1 MPTIPRAPRPLIA
14 EAGFPGGAGLDAFGE
29 AFQLTYVAE
38 KETTL
43 GPIVNAIATAMRE
56 IGFPVTLNPI
66 PQTQY
71 GDRQLVKR
79 DLPFAVNDQ
88 EKPIGVD
95 AGYAVQLFFVSP
107 EAGGLNNMV
116 NYRNAEMD
124 ARWSEA
130 RVEPDP
136 AARDAMLATIQDT
149 LMSDVVWAPVVEYNT
164 QWAFSES
171 LKGLQWHPDNSVRFF
186 DLSFE

>member
-1 MPTIPRAPRPLIA
+1 
-14 EAGFPGGAGLDAFGE
+14 
-29 AFQLTYVAE
+29 
-38 KETTL
+38 
-43 GPIVNAIATAMRE
+43 MRE

-95 AGYAVQLFFVSP
+95 AGYATQLFFVSP
-107 EAGGLNNMV
+107 ESGGLNNMV

-124 ARWSEA
+124 GIWSNARIEA
-130 RVEPDP
+130 DST
-136 AARDAMLATIQDT
+136 ARDALLVDIQEI
-149 LMSDVVWAPVVEYNT
+149 LMRDVVWAPVVEYAT
-164 QWAFSES
+164 QWAYSDQV
-171 LKGLQWHPDNSVRFF
+171 KGMQWHADNSVRFV
-186 DLSFE
+186 DLSIE